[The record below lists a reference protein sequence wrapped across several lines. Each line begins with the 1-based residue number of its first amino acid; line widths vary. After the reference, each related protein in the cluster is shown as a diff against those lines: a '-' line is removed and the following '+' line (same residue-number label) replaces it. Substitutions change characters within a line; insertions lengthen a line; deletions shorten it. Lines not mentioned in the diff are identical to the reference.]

1 MAASLEKFFQLKK
14 HHTSVKTEFVA
25 GITNF
30 MAMSYILAVQPS
42 IMASAGMPVGSVAT
56 AVALVSGIASI
67 FMGLYSKYPF
77 VLAPGMGANIFFSFT
92 LVASGIFTWQQGI
105 SLVLFSGIL
114 FLLMTIFGF
123 REAVAH
129 FLPASIKLGIGA
141 VIGIF
146 LIYLGLKNSGIIIPT
161 TQGLSMA
168 KLNTPNIMLTLGGL
182 LLTIALQL
190 RKIPGSMLIG
200 IISITLAGIPLGITQ
215 LPDNF
220 FSLPPSLEPVTFK
233 FDFSGLITPSTLPF
247 IFVFFIGDFFDT
259 LGTLLG
265 VASQAK
271 MLDKNGNLP
280 NIEKPFFVDAVSTV
294 LGSCF
299 GLTTVTT
306 YVESASGVSVGGRTG
321 LTSIFTGLCF
331 FGALLFTPLI
341 LMVPNIATAPCLI
354 IVGLMLLDSL
364 SHINFGTL
372 DDTIAPLSMMA
383 ITAFSGSIANG
394 IAVGLILYT
403 FIKIV
408 LGKTK
413 ELSPGLYLL
422 TAVFIY
428 YLAQQ

>member
-1 MAASLEKFFQLKK
+1 
-14 HHTSVKTEFVA
+14 
-25 GITNF
+25 

-42 IMASAGMPVGSVAT
+42 IMASAGMPAGSVAT
-56 AVALVSGIASI
+56 AVALVSGIASV

-182 LLTIALQL
+182 QL

-220 FSLPPSLEPVTFK
+220 FTASV
-233 FDFSGLITPSTLPF
+233 
-247 IFVFFIGDFFDT
+247 V
-259 LGTLLG
+259 GTCC
-265 VASQAK
+265 
-271 MLDKNGNLP
+271 
-280 NIEKPFFVDAVSTV
+280 I
-294 LGSCF
+294 
-299 GLTTVTT
+299 
-306 YVESASGVSVGGRTG
+306 
-321 LTSIFTGLCF
+321 
-331 FGALLFTPLI
+331 
-341 LMVPNIATAPCLI
+341 
-354 IVGLMLLDSL
+354 
-364 SHINFGTL
+364 
-372 DDTIAPLSMMA
+372 
-383 ITAFSGSIANG
+383 
-394 IAVGLILYT
+394 
-403 FIKIV
+403 
-408 LGKTK
+408 
-413 ELSPGLYLL
+413 
-422 TAVFIY
+422 
-428 YLAQQ
+428 